1 MRTVDGGALEEHYI
15 IKHAELVVEKA
26 RNGSPGFILELILDM
41 SNVDQLLEPFMAKV
55 MDENNVPVWQCN
67 ECGKISKY
75 ITNLKGHIEANH
87 LQGLK
92 FNCLYCEKVFKS
104 RGSLRNHVANFH
116 KNNY

>member
-1 MRTVDGGALEEHYI
+1 M
-15 IKHAELVVEKA
+15 
-26 RNGSPGFILELILDM
+26 ELILDV
-41 SNVDQLLEPFMAKV
+41 SDVDQLLEPYMAKV
-55 MDENNVPVWQCN
+55 MDENNLPVCHCN

-92 FNCLYCEKVFKS
+92 FNCLFCEKVFKS

-116 KNNY
+116 KNF

>member
-1 MRTVDGGALEEHYI
+1 MLKMAALV
-15 IKHAELVVEKA
+15 LFL
-26 RNGSPGFILELILDM
+26 RLMELILDV
-41 SNVDQLLEPFMAKV
+41 SNVDQLLEPYMAKV
-55 MDENNVPVWQCN
+55 MDENNLPVWQCN

-92 FNCLYCEKVFKS
+92 FNCLFCEKVFKS

-116 KNNY
+116 KNF